1 MNAMYGFLGEIKHKY
16 DDTVMRSF
24 TRLFQCLPLAA
35 TIHDKVFV
43 VHGGLS
49 TQEGGVTLKEIE
61 SIPRFREP
69 DSGLMSDLLWSGKHS
84 FHFIMRY
91 VLFCLDVYSDVQC
104 NVLYVTLLSPGKT
117 ISTISNKDN

>member
-69 DSGLMSDLLWSGKHS
+69 DSGLMSDLLWSGKYS
-84 FHFIMRY
+84 FLIFLHACVFVICMH
-91 VLFCLDVYSDVQC
+91 VVHCV
-104 NVLYVTLLSPGKT
+104 
-117 ISTISNKDN
+117 

>member
-1 MNAMYGFLGEIKHKY
+1 MYGFLGEIKHKY

-43 VHGGLS
+43 VHVGLI

-69 DSGLMSDLLWSGKHS
+69 DSGLMSDLLWSGKKHS
-84 FHFIMRY
+84 FNR
-91 VLFCLDVYSDVQC
+91 
-104 NVLYVTLLSPGKT
+104 LYVCAVRLLC
-117 ISTISNKDN
+117 IVYRV